1 MKKYLVGLFVCVF
14 MIGAASAEVMM
25 TANPLGT
32 GKWNMTVGS
41 KLDQNYFDMGAVDV
55 LYLDSVGYGINDRL
69 DIYATTGIGYSQKAT
84 DKPRTMDAMTMINL
98 GASLKFALL
107 TEDTKP
113 LALAVTAGIKGG
125 AQSKSSM
132 NNWQYNVGLIASK
145 KVKKLLNPYA
155 GVNYRSIRQN
165 YGDYS
170 QMDYTAGVKMGTDGR
185 AVMLEDTLQSVTF
198 AGSTFQS
205 NQFALSFSF
214 DLN

>member
-1 MKKYLVGLFVCVF
+1 MKKYLIGLFVCFF
-14 MIGAASAEVMM
+14 MVSAASAEILM
-25 TANPLGT
+25 TANPLGK
-32 GKWNMTVGS
+32 GKCNMTIGS

-55 LYLDSVGYGINDRL
+55 LYLDSIGYGITDRL

-84 DKPRTMDAMTMINL
+84 DKQRTMDAMTMISL
-98 GASLKFALL
+98 GAGLKFALL

-113 LALAVTAGIKGG
+113 LSLAVTAGIKGG

-155 GVNYRSIRQN
+155 GVNYRSTRQN

-170 QMDYTAGVKMGTDGR
+170 QMDYSIGAMFGPEGR
-185 AVMLEDTLQSVTF
+185 TLVVEDTIQSITF
-198 AGSTFQS
+198 AGSTFTS
-205 NQFALSFSF
+205 NQFALGFCIG
-214 DLN
+214 LN